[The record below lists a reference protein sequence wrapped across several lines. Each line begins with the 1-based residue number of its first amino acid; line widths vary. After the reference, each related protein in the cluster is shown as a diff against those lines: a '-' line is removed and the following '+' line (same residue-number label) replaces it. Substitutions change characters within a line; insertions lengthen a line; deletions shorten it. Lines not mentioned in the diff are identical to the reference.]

1 MVFDAVPRERAP
13 KPPHTGTTEQSQQ
26 PLVSVVI
33 VSYNQARFLP
43 DAIASV
49 LAQTYENVEIIVVDD
64 GSIDDAA
71 AIAKSFTGVRYMRQE
86 NCGLSAARNAGL
98 QASQGKYTVFL
109 DGDDRLLPQA
119 VEAGIECFREY
130 PDSGFVFGGYRH
142 FFGEGSR
149 PATQR
154 DAVVTGDYYWD
165 LLHGNFIGMHAT
177 VMYSRDV
184 LESLGGFNSK
194 LRAAEDYE
202 LYLRIARRWEVVKH
216 GSVIAEYRRHDANM
230 SADRIFMLRSVRRV
244 LDMERAH
251 VPDRR
256 HLRALRSGINFYRH
270 YYGTDLIHEWNKQ
283 RNLTRFLAVMR
294 WYPSGMLRRVVKHF
308 QNRLASS
315 RKVHFGSL
323 RRVTP
328 FSREFGF
335 DRGKPVDRVYIESFL
350 NSFAADIRGRV
361 LEIGDDYYSR
371 TYGGSRI
378 TKQDVLHITPG
389 HPAATIIADLT
400 DAPHIPSESFDC
412 TVITQT
418 LHLMYDVKA
427 ALATL
432 HRILKP
438 GGVLLATVPGITQM
452 CRDAAYPEADSWRFT
467 TSSAERLFTE
477 WFAETE
483 VRTQSYGNVLTATAF
498 LYGLAAH
505 ELKAAEVDYLDAD
518 YPVIIGIRARK
529 GGASQ

>member
-1 MVFDAVPRERAP
+1 M
-13 KPPHTGTTEQSQQ
+13 T
-26 PLVSVVI
+26 
-33 VSYNQARFLP
+33 AR
-43 DAIASV
+43 
-49 LAQTYENVEIIVVDD
+49 TDD
-64 GSIDDAA
+64 SA
-71 AIAKSFTGVRYMRQE
+71 AIARCFSNVRYMRQE

-98 QASQGKYTVFL
+98 HASQGQYTVFL
-109 DGDDRLLPQA
+109 DGDDRLQPRA
-119 VEAGIECFREY
+119 VEAGIESLLEN
-130 PDSGFVFGGYRH
+130 PHSGFVFGGYRN
-142 FFGEGSR
+142 FFSDGSP
-149 PATQR
+149 PAIQR

-177 VMYSRDV
+177 VMYSREV
-184 LESLGGFNSK
+184 LESVGGFNSK

-230 SADRIFMLRSVRRV
+230 SADLILMLRSVRRV

-251 VPDRR
+251 VSDRR
-256 HLRALRSGINFYRH
+256 HLRALRSGMNFYTH
-270 YYGTDLIHEWNKQ
+270 YYGGDLIHEWNKQ

-294 WYPSGMLRRVVKHF
+294 WYPSGMFRLAANFF

-315 RKVHFGSL
+315 RKVNFGSL
-323 RRVTP
+323 RRLTP

-378 TKQDVLHITPG
+378 TNQDVLHITPG
-389 HPAATIIADLT
+389 NPGATIIADLT
-400 DAPHIPSESFDC
+400 DAPHIPSEHFDC
-412 TVITQT
+412 IVFAQT
-418 LHLMYDVKA
+418 LHLIYDIRG

-438 GGVLLATVPGITQM
+438 GGVLLATAPGISQV
-452 CRDAAYPEADSWRFT
+452 CREAGYPDADSWRFT
-467 TSSAERLFTE
+467 VSSATRFFTE
-477 WFAETE
+477 FFAETE
-483 VRTQSYGNVLTATAF
+483 VRTQTYGNVLTATAF

-505 ELKAAEVDYLDAD
+505 ELKLAEVDYLDAD